1 MQVRADPRIELFS
14 VLFHL
19 IGSAEFQPFD
29 TSYRRAVDQH
39 FAPFREHPAA
49 LATLELRAKYGIG
62 HNAPIGL
69 AVFLDAASLQPIVSL
84 TTATT
89 AEDLDARWQK
99 VPVAAYL
106 EKVRSF
112 ASESRFAEFFASQ
125 HDYIAGV
132 EERLAQALLP
142 HGIETW
148 FAGFLG
154 VYPGARFTVVPG
166 LLTGPWSYE
175 ASMHDGAGRER
186 VYQIVELEGVD
197 SSGLPN
203 PTVLTTDLIVHEL
216 AHSYV
221 NPIVE
226 HHAAEFQVA
235 EALFAQ
241 VQAVMEEQRYISWKI
256 MVQESLVRA
265 ITILFIR
272 DKQGV
277 VAASEA
283 IYKELQQG
291 FSWITELAKQLA
303 DLRTVSAGTPINL
316 EEKVPELAAFFAA
329 RAQPSPA
336 P

>member
-1 MQVRADPRIELFS
+1 MQVHSDPRIELFS
-14 VLFHL
+14 ILFHL
-19 IGSAEFQPFD
+19 IGSPEFQPFA
-29 TSYRRAVDQH
+29 TSYLRAVDEH

-49 LATLELRAKYGIG
+49 LATRELRATYGIG

-84 TTATT
+84 TT

-112 ASESRFAEFFASQ
+112 ASESRFSEFFASQ
-125 HDYIAGV
+125 GDYIAGV
-132 EERLAQALLP
+132 ERRLEQALLP
-142 HGIETW
+142 QGIETW

-154 VYPGARFTVVPG
+154 SYPGTRFTVVPG

-175 ASMHDGAGRER
+175 ASMHDAAGRER
-186 VYQIVELEGVD
+186 VYQVVELEGVD
-197 SSGLPN
+197 ENGLPV

-226 HHAAEFQVA
+226 HHAEEFKAA
-235 EALFAQ
+235 EALYVQ
-241 VQAVMEEQRYISWKI
+241 VQAVMEKQRYTSWKI
-256 MVQESLVRA
+256 LVQESLVRA
-265 ITILFIR
+265 ITVLYIR
-272 DKQGV
+272 DRQGV
-277 VAASEA
+277 MAASEA

-303 DLRTVSAGTPINL
+303 EMRAVSVGKPINL
-316 EEKVPELAAFFAA
+316 GEKVPTLAALFAA
-329 RAQPSPA
+329 WAQAAAA